1 MLTGLIFATDDA
13 DDRPDMLSATLRFGG
28 MTLIEYQARLL
39 IDAGA
44 GQILVAVR
52 RVTPELLG
60 AINRTAKRG
69 VTVDVVRS
77 AAEAAAAVHPLAH
90 MVVIADGLVTTEA
103 IVGRLATEGEETL
116 LVTGEADAL
125 PGFERIDAS
134 ACWAGIARID
144 AQRLDEVAALPGD
157 YDFESTLLR
166 VAAQS
171 GVLRLPL
178 GQGTARAGH
187 GIERDSRALGARGK
201 VVFAGLAA
209 HRPAWIDRFCVAPL
223 ARLTLPL
230 LMERDV
236 PELVLIAGG
245 AAAVA
250 VAAALLVFGWEAT
263 GLAVGM
269 LAIAVFALGA
279 MLSRIRGED
288 HREHV
293 QEHAASVTAALLC
306 LLTGVAVDSRFG
318 TMTGLALAI
327 ALVIAATLVERAAS
341 PRMRRRWWGSPAAYP
356 LLLLPFA
363 AAGFALAG
371 LAAIGLYAAVTLAA
385 AIEGLREKP

>member
-28 MTLIEYQARLL
+28 MTLFEYQARLL

-69 VTVDVVRS
+69 VAVDVVRS
-77 AAEAAAAVHPLAH
+77 AAEAAATIHPLAH

-103 IVGRLATEGEETL
+103 VVARLSGDGDEAL
-116 LVTGEADAL
+116 LVTGEADTL
-125 PGFERIDAS
+125 PGFERIDA
-134 ACWAGIARID
+134 ATCWAGIARID

-171 GVLRLPL
+171 GVQRIPL
-178 GQGTARAGH
+178 GQGSARAGH

-209 HRPAWIDRFCVAPL
+209 HRPSWIDRFGFAPL
-223 ARLTLPL
+223 ARLALPQ

-236 PELVLIAGG
+236 PEVALIAGG
-245 AAAVA
+245 GAAAA
-250 VAAALLVFGWEAT
+250 IAAALLVFGWAAS

-269 LAIAVFALGA
+269 LGIATFSLGA

-288 HREHV
+288 GRERL
-293 QEHAASVTAALLC
+293 QEQAAAATAAALC
-306 LLTGVAVDSRFG
+306 LLTGLAVDSRLG
-318 TMTGLALAI
+318 TMTGLALAV
-327 ALVIAATLVERAAS
+327 ALVIAAALAERAAA
-341 PRMRRRWWGSPAAYP
+341 PRNRRRWWGVPAAYP

-363 AAGFALAG
+363 AGGIALPG
-371 LAAIGLYAAVTLAA
+371 LAAVGLYAAATLTA
-385 AIEGLREKP
+385 AIEALREKP